1 MKWQEESV
9 ISIENILRLLVLIP
23 MKKSLVILCLFF
35 LLIFLSG
42 CLTTLFP
49 IFTVSD
55 VTFNST
61 LLGSWKYTEDK
72 QQKFIEFRKIPE
84 DRKKELASEINKISD
99 KGYLV
104 SRMDSTGKL
113 ISQCFVFLA
122 SIGKNYYL
130 DFYPAELPSQ
140 KGVNSF
146 YKDHFIKVHASYRI
160 DFKDKDHFNMKR
172 LDSDFLDKLISSN
185 KINIRH
191 EVVDGNIVITAPTDE
206 LQKFII
212 QYSDNPKAFVT
223 EIFCER
229 SVYY

>member
-1 MKWQEESV
+1 MKRLYY
-9 ISIENILRLLVLIP
+9 IST
-23 MKKSLVILCLFF
+23 SL
-35 LLIFLSG
+35 LLIIILTG

-49 IFTVSD
+49 IFNVSD
-55 VTFNST
+55 VFFNST
-61 LLGSWKYTEDK
+61 LIGSWKCKEDNK
-72 QQKFIEFRKIPE
+72 ERFIEFKKIPD
-84 DRKKELASEINKISD
+84 DRKKELTEEINKISD

-104 SRMDSTGKL
+104 SRMDSTGSVL
-113 ISQCFVFLA
+113 SQCFVFLA
-122 SIGKNYYL
+122 RIGKNYYL

-140 KGVNSF
+140 KSVNSF

-160 DFKDKDHFNMKR
+160 DFKDKDHFDMKR
-172 LDSDFLDKLISSN
+172 LDGDFLDKLISSN

-223 EIFCER
+223 ETFCER
-229 SVYY
+229 SMYY